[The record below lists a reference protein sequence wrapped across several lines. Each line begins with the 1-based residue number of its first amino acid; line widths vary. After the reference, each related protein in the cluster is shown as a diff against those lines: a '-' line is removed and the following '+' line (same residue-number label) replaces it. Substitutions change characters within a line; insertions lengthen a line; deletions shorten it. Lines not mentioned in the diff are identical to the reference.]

1 MNFTTTFS
9 RSQLQAIPAKRRLD
23 AIRAYVD
30 THLGTVVHTAAAAG
44 KTSYLFVV
52 PKVRARVTTTPPPYQ
67 LTADDLLEGIQ
78 AKFPDCDVDFDEE
91 WVDVRP
97 GVREHHSGI
106 KIDWS

>member
-9 RSQLQAIPAKRRLD
+9 RAQLQAIPATRRLE
-23 AIRAYVD
+23 AITRYVD
-30 THLGTVVHTAAAAG
+30 FHLGVVVQTAAAAG

-52 PKVRARVTTTPPPYQ
+52 PKARACVATTPPPYQ
-67 LTADDLLEGIQ
+67 LTADDLLEGIR

-97 GVREHHSGI
+97 GVREHRSGI